1 MQDILKRRRMWS
13 QKEVIAVARYLGF
26 DKFTKQKLLYWR
38 DQKAFPNPAIRTSHL
53 IMYRSNDVVNGFL
66 SIAKRL
72 KRPLELDELE
82 VINAMELVA
91 EKVRDENAAKLRFYL
106 ENYGKVSEGSKSSR

>member
-13 QKEVIAVARYLGF
+13 QKEVIAVAKYLGF

-66 SIAKRL
+66 SIANRL
-72 KRPLELDELE
+72 KKPLDMDELE

-91 EKVRDENAAKLRFYL
+91 EKVRDENAARLRFYL
-106 ENYGKVSEGSKSSR
+106 ENYGKVSEGSKSNR

>member
-13 QKEVIAVARYLGF
+13 QKEVIAVAKYLGF

-38 DQKAFPNPAIRTSHL
+38 DQKAFPNPAIRASHW

-66 SIAKRL
+66 SIANRL
-72 KRPLELDELE
+72 KKPLDIDELE

-91 EKVRDENAAKLRFYL
+91 EKVIDANAAKLRFYL
-106 ENYGKVSEGSKSSR
+106 ENYGKVSEGNKSNR